1 METVYILHENI
12 RIVKNLK
19 SAKWCEKCKDCKKNC
34 QVIVKNV
41 PKHVKLVNI
50 ILNM

>member
-19 SAKWCEKCKDCKKNC
+19 SAKWCEKCKDCKKT
-34 QVIVKNV
+34 VR
-41 PKHVKLVNI
+41 L
-50 ILNM
+50 L